1 MLIDKE
7 AELPSELETEEAKL
21 DSTIGNDKPYGNE
34 KTIIEIRSEKSEKYK
49 KLKNENNFREFDKY
63 FYKYTPEKYRPDEN
77 IKIKK
82 KDIKMLMTNETKP
95 NHKHKRTK
103 KIKNKG
109 YFKTKKNG
117 IKNVFGKFF

>member
-1 MLIDKE
+1 
-7 AELPSELETEEAKL
+7 
-21 DSTIGNDKPYGNE
+21 
-34 KTIIEIRSEKSEKYK
+34 
-49 KLKNENNFREFDKY
+49 
-63 FYKYTPEKYRPDEN
+63 
-77 IKIKK
+77 
-82 KDIKMLMTNETKP
+82 MLMTNETKP